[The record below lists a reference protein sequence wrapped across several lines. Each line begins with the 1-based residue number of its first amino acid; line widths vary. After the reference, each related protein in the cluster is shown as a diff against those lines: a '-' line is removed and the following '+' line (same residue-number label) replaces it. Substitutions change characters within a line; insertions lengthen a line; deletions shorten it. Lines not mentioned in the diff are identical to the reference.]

1 MKFPVSGPQGHGYPS
16 TQPRRAK
23 RRFVT
28 SSRELLSEARN
39 TFPDRIFRIMT
50 DLGEVMLLP
59 HQFAEEIKNDHR
71 FSFTTAFEKDFHAGI
86 PGFETAE
93 LGGLENGLLQLIA
106 RKQLTRNLGKSHTVP
121 SAMGELSTALS
132 DETANALA
140 INFESSG
147 MWTEVVAKDRVLD
160 IVARVSSRIYLGDE
174 VCRNARWLAITKLYT
189 THFFTAATKL
199 RMYPRIVRH
208 LVHWFI
214 PECKLL
220 RSQFND
226 AQKILQPIVDRRKDL
241 RRAAVATCELVPEFD
256 DALGWVEREAA
267 AKSVDCN
274 PSIFQLL
281 LSTVSINTT
290 TDLLEQCMLYLA
302 QDPGIISSL
311 REEIHDVLRHHG
323 WSKSSLSN
331 MKLLDSVIKESQRL
345 KPTSI
350 AAMRRLVEEDVTLSN
365 GVTLKRGMRVYVDAS
380 RMWDPNLYH
389 HPEQWD
395 GYRFLKLRSIPGR
408 ERMAQLA
415 STSPDHLAFGHG
427 EHACPGR
434 FLAISVIKIV
444 LCHLLLK
451 YDWMLSPGTDVK
463 PVTNGILA
471 VSSPTARLL
480 IRRRRGAAAAPG
492 VIE

>member
-1 MKFPVSGPQGHGYPS
+1 MKFPVSDPQGHGHPF
-16 TQPRRAK
+16 TQPRRAQ

-28 SSRELLSEARN
+28 SSRELLSEARK
-39 TFPDRIFRIMT
+39 TFKDRIFRIMT
-50 DLGEVMLLP
+50 DLGEVMFLP
-59 HQFAEEIKNDHR
+59 HQLAEEIKNDYR

-106 RKQLTRNLGKSHTVP
+106 RKQLTRNLG
-121 SAMGELSTALS
+121 ELSTPLS

-147 MWTEVVAKDRVLD
+147 VWTEVVAKDRVLD
-160 IVARVSSRIYLGDE
+160 IIARVSSRIYLGDE
-174 VCRNARWLAITKLYT
+174 VCRNGRWLAITKLYT

-214 PECKLL
+214 SECKLL
-220 RSQFND
+220 RSQLND
-226 AQKILQPIVDRRKDL
+226 AQKILEPIVHRRRGL
-241 RRAAVATCELVPEFD
+241 HREALATGEPAPKFD

-290 TDLLEQCMLYLA
+290 SDLLEQCMLCLA
-302 QDPGIISSL
+302 QDPRIIGPL
-311 REEIHDVLRHHG
+311 REEIQNVLRYRG
-323 WSKSSLSN
+323 WSKSSLSE

-350 AAMRRLVEEDVTLSN
+350 AAMRRRVEEDVTLSN

-380 RMWDPNLYH
+380 RMWDPNLHH

-395 GYRFLKLRSIPGR
+395 GYRFLKLRSFPGR

-463 PVTNGILA
+463 PVTNGILV

>member
-1 MKFPVSGPQGHGYPS
+1 MGI
-16 TQPRRAK
+16 
-23 RRFVT
+23 
-28 SSRELLSEARN
+28 LLYSQDAGK

-50 DLGEVMLLP
+50 DLGEVIFLP
-59 HQFAEEIKNDHR
+59 PQFAEEIKSDHR
-71 FSFTTAFEKDFHAGI
+71 FSFTTAFEKVCAFQTAATGYFRSLMCALCVQDFHAGI

-93 LGGLENGLLQLIA
+93 LGGLENGLLQLIT
-106 RKQLTRNLGKSHTVP
+106 RKQLTRNLGKSHTAP
-121 SAMGELSTALS
+121 SAMGQLGTLS

-147 MWTEVVAKDRVLD
+147 EAAQVWTEVVAKNRVLD

-174 VCRNARWLAITKLYT
+174 LCHDERWLAITKLYT

-199 RMYPRIVRH
+199 RMYPSNVRR
-208 LVHWFI
+208 LVHWLI

-226 AQKILQPIVDRRKDL
+226 AQQILQPIVNHRRGL
-241 RRAAVATCELVPEFD
+241 RRATLATGESVPEFG

-267 AKSVDCN
+267 AKSVHCN

-290 TDLLEQCMLYLA
+290 ADLLEQCMLCIA
-302 QDPGIISSL
+302 QYPSIISPL
-311 REEIHDVLRHHG
+311 REEICHVLRHRG
-323 WSKSSLSN
+323 WSKSSLAS

-350 AAMRRLVEEDVTLSN
+350 AAMRRRVEENVTLSN
-365 GVTLKRGMRVYVDAS
+365 GVTLKRGTRVYVDAS
-380 RMWDPNLYH
+380 RMWDPNLHH

-408 ERMAQLA
+408 ETMAQLA

-463 PVTNGILA
+463 PVTNGILLVA
-471 VSSPTARLL
+471 SPTARLL
-480 IRRRRGAAAAPG
+480 VRRRRRTAAVPDAIG
-492 VIE
+492 